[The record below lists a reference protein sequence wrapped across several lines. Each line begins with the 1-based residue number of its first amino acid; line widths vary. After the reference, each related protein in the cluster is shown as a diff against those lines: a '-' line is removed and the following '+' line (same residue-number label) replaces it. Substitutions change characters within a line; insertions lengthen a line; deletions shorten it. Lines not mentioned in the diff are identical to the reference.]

1 MNNVDTTQTNTITH
15 LSLCTGYEGI
25 GRGLRAVLPN
35 VREIAYVEIEAFAIA
50 NLVNKMETNQLDAA
64 PIYTNL
70 KTFPYG
76 KFRGQVD
83 ILSGGFPCQPFSQAG
98 ARKATED
105 PRHLFPF
112 IAEGIRECQPRIVFL
127 ENVEGIISA
136 KTTDGESVLQ
146 YVLRTLEGLGYRTTA
161 GIFSASEV
169 GFPHQRKRVYILG
182 YSTSLGSHRGSENEN
197 EQQSEMLGSRYEST
211 SRDEL
216 SNSISS
222 RLRRG
227 RSSEE
232 CRDEREGILSNERER
247 NEVRSETEGCSN
259 TSSIEA
265 VVDSNGSGHREN
277 TRRDGETQEV
287 QREHRS
293 QVCGGMSDGT
303 SEELGN
309 TEHDGCASSEE
320 SRKISR
326 SQEERGLQESK
337 GGSNKLGNS
346 EGTRQSSSDDGSG
359 QAQLGGTSPRDAQ
372 QELSDTDIE
381 GLEGSV
387 LEGEPREEAE
397 EFTSRCSWGKYPAR
411 PNEPQYEWEA
421 PRVVEAEPRLGGA
434 ANGSSSGV
442 DRPKGL
448 EAIKNCNTRID
459 RLRLLGN
466 GVVPQTASKA
476 FVTLINRIL

>member
-50 NLVNKMETNQLDAA
+50 NLVAKMETQQLDAA

-70 KTFPYG
+70 KTFPYR

-83 ILSGGFPCQPFSQAG
+83 IISGGFPCQPFSQAG

-105 PRHLFPF
+105 PRHLFPY

-127 ENVEGIISA
+127 ENVEGIISC
-136 KTTDGESVLQ
+136 KTHEGESVLQ

-169 GFPHQRKRVYILG
+169 GFPHQRKRVYICG
-182 YSTSLGSHRGSENEN
+182 VSHT
-197 EQQSEMLGSRYEST
+197 L
-211 SRDEL
+211 
-216 SNSISS
+216 SS

-227 RSSEE
+227 RSSEQ
-232 CRDEREGILSNERER
+232 CSNGREGNILSVQQEGSK
-247 NEVRSETEGCSN
+247 VVSKTEGCSN
-259 TSSIEA
+259 TSSIE
-265 VVDSNGSGHREN
+265 
-277 TRRDGETQEV
+277 
-287 QREHRS
+287 
-293 QVCGGMSDGT
+293 
-303 SEELGN
+303 ELGN
-309 TEHDGCASSEE
+309 TSSVRFSGPSANSREDRANSKGEE
-320 SRKISR
+320 CGMYESEGTSSLPRNG
-326 SQEERGLQESK
+326 SQEK
-337 GGSNKLGNS
+337 DLGNS
-346 EGTRQSSSDDGSG
+346 ECERLEGTIGQSDEGSMQGLTISDRKFSDTSSIGRGEVSPNGEQSSIEMSECFSSQG
-359 QAQLGGTSPRDAQ
+359 R
-372 QELSDTDIE
+372 TD
-381 GLEGSV
+381 
-387 LEGEPREEAE
+387 R
-397 EFTSRCSWGKYPAR
+397 FPAR

-434 ANGSSSGV
+434 ANGSSNRV
-442 DRPKGL
+442 
-448 EAIKNCNTRID
+448 D

-476 FVTLINRIL
+476 FITLINRIL